1 MNMKAEKTIRIQTV
15 GCRLNQYES
24 EKMAAELYPYG
35 FRRAVKNEKADLTV
49 INTCTVTHRADSDC
63 RYMIRSANRHNP
75 DGRIVVVGCYV
86 DHDPKMIAAME
97 GVDVLIHNNEKK
109 YIAAIL
115 PAKMPEL
122 FDIEPD
128 LNCSTAISDFHNRN
142 RAWLKVSDGCNQQ
155 CSFCIITIVR
165 GKLDNRPANE
175 IIDEIKSFVSAGY
188 KEVVLTGVNLG
199 YYKDKTQGVKNLAEL
214 CKMILKETNL
224 YRIRLSSVEPQIVSD
239 DLIQLFADSSGR
251 ICRHFHLPLQ
261 SGSDKILRL
270 MHRPYK
276 AQTFLKRVEAVKK
289 VDPNTTVG
297 ADVIV
302 GFPGETDE
310 DFNQTRKV
318 CESGLVDYLHVF
330 SYSDRTGTKATAME
344 GKVDSL
350 EIKNRSQILNE
361 ISDKL
366 NRNTLSRQPGKTL
379 EVISEQKSD
388 RDGSHFAVSDNYLKV
403 KLPVS
408 FETGKAIVK
417 VKIEKAV
424 DDYLTGEIVR

>member
-1 MNMKAEKTIRIQTV
+1 MKSKAEKTIRIQTV

-63 RYMIRSANRHNP
+63 RYMIRRANRHNP
-75 DGRIVVVGCYV
+75 KGRIVVVGCFV
-86 DHDPKMIAAME
+86 DHEPEMIAAME
-97 GVDVLIHNNEKK
+97 GVDVLIHNNEKNN
-109 YIAAIL
+109 IAVIL
-115 PAKMPEL
+115 PAKIPEL
-122 FDIEPD
+122 FEIEPD

-165 GKLDNRPANE
+165 GKLINRPASE
-175 IIDEIKSFVSAGY
+175 IIEEVKGLVNVGY
-188 KEVVLTGVNLG
+188 KEIVLTGVNLG
-199 YYKDKTQGVKNLAEL
+199 YYKDKAQGAKNLAGL
-214 CKMILKETNL
+214 CKMILEETNL
-224 YRIRLSSVEPQIVSD
+224 YRIRLSSVEPQIVD
-239 DLIQLFADSSGR
+239 NDLIQLFADSNGR

-261 SGSDKILRL
+261 SGSDKILRM

-276 AQTFLKRVEAVKK
+276 AQTFLKRAESVKK
-289 VDPNTTVG
+289 IDPYTVVG
-297 ADVIV
+297 VDVIV
-302 GFPGETDE
+302 GFPGETGD
-310 DFNQTRKV
+310 DFNQTRQV

-330 SYSDRTGTKATAME
+330 SYSDRTGTKATAMD

-350 EIKNRSQILNE
+350 EIKNRSQILND

-366 NRNTLSRQPGKTL
+366 IRSSLKKQIGERL
-379 EVISEQKSD
+379 EVISEQKSNSE
-388 RDGSHFAVSDNYLKV
+388 GSHFAVSDNYLKV
-403 KLPVS
+403 KLPALMD
-408 FETGKAIVK
+408 TGKAVVK

-424 DDYLTGEIVR
+424 NDYLTGRIIS